1 MTKMSSLFSAFL
13 AQTAAPSAAP
23 SAAPAGAPQGASGFG
38 GSWIMIAYLLL
49 FAALYFF
56 MIAPQRKKQKE
67 HEKMLASLQTG
78 DEIVTSGGIF
88 GVITNVK
95 DDRFVVRI
103 ADNTKIEVGK
113 GFVQT
118 VVKRTGE
125 EKK

>member
-1 MTKMSSLFSAFL
+1 MTKMSSVLLTPLF
-13 AQTAAPSAAP
+13 AQSSP
-23 SAAPAGAPQGASGFG
+23 APASGG
-38 GSWIMIAYLLL
+38 IPGVMIIGYVLL
-49 FAALYFF
+49 FAAMYFF

-78 DEIVTSGGIF
+78 DEIITTGGIF

-118 VVKRTGE
+118 VLKKTGKAE
-125 EKK
+125 TSDKK

>member
-1 MTKMSSLFSAFL
+1 MSKMSSLFSAVEFL
-13 AQTAAPSAAP
+13 AQ
-23 SAAPAGAPQGASGFG
+23 APAPTQQQAPAAWVQFLP
-38 GSWIMIAYLLL
+38 MVLL
-49 FAALYFF
+49 FAAMYFL

-67 HEKMLASLQTG
+67 HEKMLKSLESG
-78 DEIVTSGGIF
+78 DEVVTTGGIF

-95 DDRFVVRI
+95 EDRFVVRV

-118 VVKRTGE
+118 VLKKQSAPA

>member
-1 MTKMSSLFSAFL
+1 MTKMYSLFSSIDFL
-13 AQTAAPSAAP
+13 AQATPPS
-23 SAAPAGAPQGASGFG
+23 GQPQGPAA
-38 GSWIMIAYLLL
+38 WMQILPMVLL
-49 FAALYFF
+49 FAAMYFL

-67 HEKMLASLQTG
+67 HDRMLKSLESG
-78 DEIVTSGGIF
+78 DEIVTTGGIF

-103 ADNTKIEVGK
+103 ADNTKIEIGK

-118 VVKRTGE
+118 VLKKPGAT